1 MPAPDVEQVEI
12 FLARNV
18 EDRMQLAKVPRD
30 IDPDGTV
37 NTILEQVLAGPNL
50 EEQEQEFV
58 SPFIEGSTIVGTTLR
73 GTLLEIHLDS
83 LNGFPQDDSTS
94 NRLAYAMLVC
104 TATEL
109 IIGAEIQLVQ
119 ILVERDGELSPINIP
134 VSDGDR
140 PRGVAHLSATFIP
153 RQQVPERSTDK
164 SPERGP
170 QASRSRQPR
179 RLRTAWAM
187 RCSFSMR
194 ANRTNPSPP
203 GPKPTPGD
211 TATSASRTR
220 WLANSTEPM
229 PR

>member
-1 MPAPDVEQVEI
+1 MSKRSPSSHPRGGFLPVAALVVAALLLGACGITVESHPRSVSARVPDVLQPGATTTTVPAPDVEQVEI

-18 EDRMQLAKVPRD
+18 DDRMQLAKVTRD

-134 VSDGDR
+134 ASDGD
-140 PRGVAHLSATFIP
+140 PPAEGAPVYCANYATFDP
-153 RQQVPERSTDK
+153 RYQVPE
-164 SPERGP
+164 G
-170 QASRSRQPR
+170 
-179 RLRTAWAM
+179 
-187 RCSFSMR
+187 
-194 ANRTNPSPP
+194 
-203 GPKPTPGD
+203 
-211 TATSASRTR
+211 
-220 WLANSTEPM
+220 
-229 PR
+229 